1 MPDIHRGFQDVNPA
15 TEATAFFRFLD
26 VADSLEPVQECKRR
40 MLELCPVHAGD
51 HVLDVGCGVGH
62 EVQRLA
68 AHVGPNG
75 RVVGIDKSAP
85 MIAEAQRRVA
95 GVPAPIEYY
104 VCDAQQLDFPDHTFT
119 LGRTERVLRYLESP
133 QRALAEMARV
143 VRPGGQIVAFDL
155 DTDLTVVDAPDQT
168 LTRRIACV
176 LEDAVPQ
183 GWIGRQLPRLF
194 RHVGLVDLAVVPYA
208 CVVPYWM
215 YQRVVQGAIAHAAEA
230 GTLSATEVTSW
241 WRDLEQAEQE
251 GTFFAANFGFIVRG
265 RKP

>member
-26 VADSLEPVQECKRR
+26 VADSFEPVQECKRR

-95 GVPAPIEYY
+95 GMPAPIEYY

-119 LGRTERVLRYLESP
+119 LCRTERVLRYVESP

-143 VRPGGQIVAFDL
+143 VRPGGQVVAFDF
-155 DTDLTVVDAPDQT
+155 DTDLTVV
-168 LTRRIACV
+168 
-176 LEDAVPQ
+176 DAVPQ

-194 RHVGLVDLAVVPYA
+194 RHVGLVELAVVPYA

-230 GTLSATEVTSW
+230 GTLSATEVTNW

-265 RKP
+265 GKP